1 MCRRISLHLRDC
13 FCQSFSSTFDFRLI
27 EKVQQQ
33 GLYLFDTIPFF
44 YQINLCIDLIQTM
57 EKHGLEPSTNTF
69 EPLIIFFARVLD
81 MAKVASSILMK
92 CLYFKVFCECC
103 FIVPFSSVGLL
114 IIYYAHFRMQQRL
127 QTYKSLDWID

>member
-1 MCRRISLHLRDC
+1 M
-13 FCQSFSSTFDFRLI
+13 FSSAFDFRLI

-69 EPLIIFFARVLD
+69 EPLIIFFARILD
-81 MAKVASSILMK
+81 MSKVVSSILMK
-92 CLYFKVFCECC
+92 CFYSFIKCFENPVLLFHFLCIGLAYYILCSFENVQLQSNKGFK
-103 FIVPFSSVGLL
+103 S
-114 IIYYAHFRMQQRL
+114 
-127 QTYKSLDWID
+127 TKSFDWID